1 MCGSPK
7 SSGTTR
13 KSGFKGVSEKIPAS
27 FVTKANAA
35 QDRRSELRKSE
46 TKHSQLD
53 KTNALLR
60 KGFHKKSPPVKEN
73 LILSFLKRIS

>member
-35 QDRRSELRKSE
+35 QDRRS
-46 TKHSQLD
+46 
-53 KTNALLR
+53 
-60 KGFHKKSPPVKEN
+60 
-73 LILSFLKRIS
+73 